1 MIFTW
6 DAQFLLLAYMRI
18 LDFESPILS
27 KTKYQSSV
35 ILFYFIYYYCQIN
48 QTSIFELKNIF
59 KNNYFYLSLK
69 KLKLSLPFLLNI

>member
-35 ILFYFIYYYCQIN
+35 ILFYFILFTIIVK
-48 QTSIFELKNIF
+48 SIKPRYMSSRIFLKIIIF
-59 KNNYFYLSLK
+59 ISL
-69 KLKLSLPFLLNI
+69 